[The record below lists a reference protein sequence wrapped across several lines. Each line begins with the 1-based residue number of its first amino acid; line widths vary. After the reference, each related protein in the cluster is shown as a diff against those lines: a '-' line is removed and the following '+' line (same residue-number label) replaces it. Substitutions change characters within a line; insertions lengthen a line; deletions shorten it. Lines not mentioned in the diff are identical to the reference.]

1 MKAIDA
7 IRAIGELLISAHIE
21 EPQAKARYIVS
32 HVMGDDI
39 LADVPDSEWSRML
52 GMSNRACSGEPV
64 EYITGKAYFRYL
76 ELEVTSDVLIPRKE
90 TELVAGAA
98 IELIKRKGYNSALDM
113 CTGSG
118 CIAVSLATETDAE
131 VHAADISSKAV
142 EIAKRN
148 AERNNG
154 HVEFYISDMFQ
165 NISATYDIIV
175 SNPPYIS
182 DTEYET
188 LLVGVKNYEPE
199 LALKSGD
206 GLIHYRTLA
215 EQAGEHLN
223 VGGALVLEIGADQAQ
238 DVTWLLENNGFAGIE
253 TKKDYQ
259 GRDRIVTALKGR

>member
-7 IRAIGELLISAHIE
+7 IRTIGELLLSAHIE
-21 EPQAKARYIVS
+21 EPEAKARFIVS

-39 LADVPDSEWSRML
+39 LADVPDFEWSRML
-52 GMSNRACSGEPV
+52 GMGNRACSGEPV
-64 EYITGKAYFRYL
+64 EYIIGKAYFRYL
-76 ELEVTSDVLIPRKE
+76 ELEVKTDVLIPRKE
-90 TELVAGAA
+90 TELVVGAA
-98 IELIKRKGYNSALDM
+98 IELIKRNGYKSALDM

-118 CIAVSLATETDAE
+118 CIAVSLATETDAK
-131 VHAADISSKAV
+131 VDAADISSKAV
-142 EIAKRN
+142 GIAKTN

-154 HVEFYISDMFQ
+154 DVDFYISDMFS
-165 NISATYDIIV
+165 NISGTYDIIV

-188 LLVGVKNYEPE
+188 LSVGVKDYEPE

-223 VGGALVLEIGADQAQ
+223 AGGALVLEIGADQAQ
-238 DVTWLLENNGFAGIE
+238 DVASLLKNNGFAETE

-259 GRDRIVTALKGR
+259 ERDRIVTALKGR

>member
-7 IRAIGELLISAHIE
+7 IRTIGELLFSAHID

-32 HVMGDDI
+32 HVMGDDL
-39 LADVPDSEWSRML
+39 LADVQDAEWSMML
-52 GMSNRACSGEPV
+52 GMGNKACSGEPV

-76 ELEVTSDVLIPRKE
+76 ELEVTSDVLVPRKE

-98 IELIKRKGYNSALDM
+98 IELIKRKGYSSALDM

-118 CIAVSLATETDAE
+118 CIAVSIATETDAE
-131 VHAADISSKAV
+131 VDAADICGKAV

-154 HVEFYISDMFQ
+154 DVEFYISDLFR
-165 NISATYDIIV
+165 NISGTYDIIV

-182 DTEYET
+182 DKEYET
-188 LLVGVKNYEPE
+188 LSVGVKNYEPE

-206 GLIHYRTLA
+206 GLVHYRTIA
-215 EQAGEHLN
+215 EQTGEYLN
-223 VGGALVLEIGADQAQ
+223 AGGALVLEIGADQAK
-238 DVTWLLENNGFAGIE
+238 DVTKLLTENGFAEIE

-259 GRDRIVTALKGR
+259 GRDRIVTSLKGR